1 LTLGVVPATTSSG
14 QEQICS
20 WTIGIMGA
28 LKGTWAYFGRPAARG
43 VRLAVDQANESGEL
57 SCTLETHSEN
67 TGGDPN
73 QAPAKARRLV
83 NDDDLVACVCGFFSG
98 ETLASGQI
106 FREAGV
112 AMLSTGEHSTIRDQG
127 FRTWFRLVAPAD
139 EQGRVT
145 GIYIRRVL
153 GARHVSIVHDGQ
165 SYSKEIAREVRDEV
179 GWRMAGPM
187 IRLSPEEADYDRA
200 AVQVRRQSPDVV
212 FYAGYS
218 EEAWHFLPQLR
229 EAGVRAGYVTDG
241 GAKFAVDAREAKA
254 PRGKLSCACT
264 DVTAYDDDQAERFV
278 DEYRSSYGVS
288 PTQFAV
294 EAFDGTNIVIEALEE
309 LTGAETIEEARA
321 HIVSYLDTYHA
332 AGTTKTYSWND
343 KGEFHTTIRHV
354 FIWEWR
360 RTRGFR
366 LIGSVGGLT
375 R

>member
-1 LTLGVVPATTSSG
+1 
-14 QEQICS
+14 
-20 WTIGIMGA
+20 MGA

-43 VRLAVDQANESGEL
+43 VQLAVDRVNESGEL
-57 SCTLETHSEN
+57 PCTLETHSEN

-73 QAPAKARRLV
+73 QAPAKAQQLV
-83 NDDDLVACVCGFFSG
+83 DDEDLVACVCGFFSG

-112 AMLSTGEHSTIRDQG
+112 AMLSTGEISIIRDQG
-127 FRTWFRLVAPAD
+127 FRTWFRLVAPSD

-145 GIYIRRVL
+145 GIYIRRAL

-187 IRLSPEEADYDRA
+187 IRLAPEEADYDRA

-229 EAGVRAGYVTDG
+229 EAGVKAQYVTDG
-241 GAKFAVDAREAKA
+241 GAKFAEDAREAKA

-264 DVTAYDDDQAERFV
+264 DVTRYSSDDVEAERFV
-278 DEYRSSYGVS
+278 DEYRSSYGVP
-288 PTQFAV
+288 PTQFAA
-294 EAFDGTNIVIEALEE
+294 EAFDGTNAVIEALDHQ
-309 LTGAETIEEARA
+309 LTGAETIEDVRA
-321 HIVSYLDTYHA
+321 HVVSYLDTYHA
-332 AGTTKTYSWND
+332 RGTAKTYSWND
-343 KGEFHTTIRHV
+343 KGEINTTIRHV

-375 R
+375 RT